1 MRNLVVFGERVD
13 QVGCGH
19 ALGHAVAPAARL
31 HQVIE
36 EQRDDVVRLDKGA
49 VAVDDAEAVRV
60 AVGGDDQSRADLLH
74 LFLRVAEQVVVR
86 LRRVAAEE
94 HIAVVVDGFNGDAG
108 LAQQVGMDS
117 RGPRPRRD
125 RRPP

>member
-1 MRNLVVFGERVD
+1 MVFGERVD
-13 QVGCGH
+13 QVGGGD
-19 ALGHAVAPAARL
+19 ALGDAVPPAARFD
-31 HQVIE
+31 QVVE
-36 EQRDDVVRLDKGA
+36 EQRDDVVGLDEGA

-74 LFLRVAEQVVVR
+74 LFLRIAEQMVVR
-86 LRRVAAEE
+86 LGRVAAEE
-94 HIAVVVDGFNGDAG
+94 HIAVVMDGFDGDAG

-125 RRPP
+125 RRRP